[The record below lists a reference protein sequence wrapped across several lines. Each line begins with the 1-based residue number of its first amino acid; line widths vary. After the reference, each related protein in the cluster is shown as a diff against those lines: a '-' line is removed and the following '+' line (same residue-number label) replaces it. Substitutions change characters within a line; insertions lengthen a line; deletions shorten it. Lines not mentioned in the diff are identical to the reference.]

1 VRAATLS
8 TYEKDSIAILEALK
22 KWRHYFLGTKLVIKT
37 DHESL
42 KFMNE
47 QRVTTGMQ
55 HKLLLKLLEFDYV
68 IEYKKGQEN
77 VVADALSQH
86 DQLNALT
93 TVTPTWIDDIKNSY
107 SQDTHCLNLIAQ
119 GTAGTTLPKK
129 YTFHAGILSFNGRI
143 VVGAD
148 NLLKNKLMDTFHSSP
163 MGGHSGIRASY
174 QRIKHIFY
182 WPNLKR
188 DVEKFIQ

>member
-1 VRAATLS
+1 
-8 TYEKDSIAILEALK
+8 
-22 KWRHYFLGTKLVIKT
+22 
-37 DHESL
+37 
-42 KFMNE
+42 
-47 QRVTTGMQ
+47 
-55 HKLLLKLLEFDYV
+55 
-68 IEYKKGQEN
+68 
-77 VVADALSQH
+77 
-86 DQLNALT
+86 LT

-107 SQDTHCLNLIAQ
+107 SQDTDCLNLIAQ

-174 QRIKHIFY
+174 QWIKHIFY

-188 DVEKFIQ
+188 DVEKFIQQCPTCQRSKTEHYHYPSLLVPLPIPDMA

>member
-1 VRAATLS
+1 
-8 TYEKDSIAILEALK
+8 
-22 KWRHYFLGTKLVIKT
+22 
-37 DHESL
+37 
-42 KFMNE
+42 
-47 QRVTTGMQ
+47 
-55 HKLLLKLLEFDYV
+55 
-68 IEYKKGQEN
+68 
-77 VVADALSQH
+77 
-86 DQLNALT
+86 LT

-107 SQDTHCLNLIAQ
+107 SQDTDCLNLIAQ

-148 NLLKNKLMDTFHSSP
+148 NLLKNKLMDTIHSSP